1 MPEGHTIHRIAADHT
16 RDFVGQTLCVSS
28 PQGRFTDG
36 AMLLDGRTLTAVE
49 AYGKHLLYDWEG
61 HSLHIHLGLY
71 GKFRRHAVPAPEPRG
86 AVRLRV
92 VGEQLAFDLNGPT
105 ACELLTATEVQGLL
119 DRLGADPL
127 RADADPEKVWSRLR
141 RTSTAIGAVLMNQAI
156 IAGVG
161 NVYRSEILHLLHIH
175 PERKASS
182 LQRSEFDELWRLTV
196 ELLRI
201 GKRYNRIIIADPQT
215 VGKARGRMNRD
226 ERLLIYKKDV
236 CSTCGTR
243 IETGLLAARKIY
255 ACPVCQPR

>member
-1 MPEGHTIHRIAADHT
+1 VPGI
-16 RDFVGQTLCVSS
+16 
-28 PQGRFTDG
+28 
-36 AMLLDGRTLTAVE
+36 LDGRTLTAVE

-61 HSLHIHLGLY
+61 HALHIHLGLY
-71 GKFRRHAVPAPEPRG
+71 GKFRRHSVPAPEPRG
-86 AVRLRV
+86 AVRLRA

-105 ACELLTATEVQGLL
+105 ACELLSAAEVTELL

-127 RADADPEKVWSRLR
+127 RSDADPEKVWTRLR

-175 PERKASS
+175 PERKASA
-182 LQRSEFDELWRLTV
+182 LQRSEFDDLWRLTV

-215 VGKARGRMNRD
+215 VGKGAGANESGRTAACVQER
-226 ERLLIYKKDV
+226 RLLHLWHPNRNRPARRSEDLRVPRLSAALRADGRKPN
-236 CSTCGTR
+236 
-243 IETGLLAARKIY
+243 GLGFLML
-255 ACPVCQPR
+255 